1 MDWNDAVGASSS
13 NSNLRWIR
21 FAYAAAGM
29 RRWIAAGAWWA
40 VVSAQTAPVRAEEP
54 PPVLLRLDKC
64 EDLDETEIRRITA
77 AELGAR
83 STDSGGDDVTEVNVA
98 CDMSHVVIR
107 VRDPLSRKAVQRSFN
122 LGLSEPRARSR
133 LVAIAATELVLASWS
148 ELQTNP
154 TLHVEPEGPAPPAP
168 SVRAARQIAREEH
181 VSPPYQPKL
190 RTWYDADTPEDR
202 SFRIVALASTRSFFS
217 HPGTLWGGGV
227 RVGEER
233 FRFLSWSADLLLE
246 RGTIGS
252 SEGQFEVS
260 TTTLGGALFLSGR
273 TGPLTGRLGAGL
285 RVGFAATAPHDQQS
299 SGGPALAP
307 WGWPLGTASL
317 SMRLAPELVIDVS
330 CEAGYVVL
338 PIQGPSDNDKSI
350 SGGWYSAQFGIGY
363 VPRLSS
369 RLDPAAAVAGAE
381 E

>member
-1 MDWNDAVGASSS
+1 
-13 NSNLRWIR
+13 
-21 FAYAAAGM
+21 M

-40 VVSAQTAPVRAEEP
+40 VVFVRAALVQAEVQ

-64 EDLDETEIRRITA
+64 DDLDEAEIRRITA

-83 STDSGGDDVTEVNVA
+83 PTDSGGADVTEVNVA

-122 LGLSEPRARSR
+122 LGLSDPRARSR
-133 LVAIAATELVLASWS
+133 LVAIAATELVLASWA

-154 TLHVEPEGPAPPAP
+154 KPHVEPDGPTPPQP
-168 SVRAARQIAREEH
+168 SLQAARQIASEYAT
-181 VSPPYQPKL
+181 SYQPKL

-202 SFRIVALASTRSFFS
+202 SFRIVALASTRSFFG

-252 SEGQFEVS
+252 SQGLFDVS
-260 TTTLGGALFLSGR
+260 TTTLGGVAATTPRDAQSS
-273 TGPLTGRLGAGL
+273 TGP
-285 RVGFAATAPHDQQS
+285 S
-299 SGGPALAP
+299 LAP
-307 WGWPLGTASL
+307 WGWPLGTASVSL
-317 SMRLAPELVIDVS
+317 RLAAAWVIDVS

-338 PIQGPSDNDKSI
+338 PIQGPSDKTI

-363 VPRLSS
+363 VPQLSS
-369 RLDPAAAVAGAE
+369 RLDPDAVVEGAAE
-381 E
+381 